1 MDGMKQILLM
11 IALVACLSAAGAVRI
26 AFNEETKADYG
37 PEFAKIIRSAIRA
50 EIKKPTGELTEGDLA
65 KVTSLNLNN
74 TMMMDKGLKEIP
86 ELKKLGNLRL
96 FGTQITDAGLKELV
110 KRQQLTALDLG
121 STHITDAGLKE
132 FPKLKM
138 LRSLNLNDTKVTRMG
153 VARLQ
158 ELFPNCKIH
167 SNPKK

>member
-1 MDGMKQILLM
+1 MKQILLM
-11 IALVACLSAAGAVRI
+11 IAVVLIVCLSAVGAARI
-26 AFNEETKADYG
+26 AFNEETQADNG
-37 PEFAKIIRSAIRA
+37 PEYAKVIEAAIRV
-50 EIKKPTGELTEGDLA
+50 ELKKPTGELTEADLA

-74 TMMMDKGLKEIP
+74 TIMMNKGLKEIP
-86 ELKKLGNLRL
+86 KLNKLGNLRL
-96 FGTQITDAGLKELV
+96 FGTQITDTGLKELV

-153 VARLQ
+153 VTRLQ
-158 ELFPNCKIH
+158 ELIPNCKIH

>member
-1 MDGMKQILLM
+1 MP
-11 IALVACLSAAGAVRI
+11 
-26 AFNEETKADYG
+26 N
-37 PEFAKIIRSAIRA
+37 
-50 EIKKPTGELTEGDLA
+50 A
-65 KVTSLNLNN
+65 KVLNGVYRA
-74 TMMMDKGLKEIP
+74 TR
-86 ELKKLGNLRL
+86 KLGYLRL
-96 FGTQITDAGLKELV
+96 FGTQITDVGLKELV

-132 FPKLKM
+132 FPKLKK

-158 ELFPNCKIH
+158 ELFPKCKIS

>member
-1 MDGMKQILLM
+1 MKQVLLM
-11 IALVACLSAAGAVRI
+11 IALALIVCLSAVGAARI
-26 AFNEETKADYG
+26 AFNEETQEDNG
-37 PEFAKIIRSAIRA
+37 PEFAKVIEAAIRV
-50 EIKKPTGELTEGDLA
+50 ELKKPTGELTEADLA
-65 KVTSLNLNN
+65 NLTSLNLNN
-74 TMMMDKGLKEIP
+74 TIMMDKGLRVIP
-86 ELKKLGNLRL
+86 KLKKLGNLRL

-158 ELFPNCKIH
+158 KALPKCKIF